1 MGSDSPIRKI
11 GKTFIG
17 NNNKMTQG
25 SSQAV
30 LWLGRSNFTAM
41 VWVQSLVRKLKSYRL
56 HAMTKKTTQSIRIF
70 GGSGP
75 WK

>member
-1 MGSDSPIRKI
+1 MGSDSPIRKS